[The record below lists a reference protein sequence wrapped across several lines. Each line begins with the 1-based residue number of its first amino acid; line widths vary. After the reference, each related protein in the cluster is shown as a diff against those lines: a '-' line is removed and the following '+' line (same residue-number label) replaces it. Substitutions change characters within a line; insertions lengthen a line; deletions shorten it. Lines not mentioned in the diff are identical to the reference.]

1 MIDLH
6 VHLLP
11 GVDDGPATLEQSLAL
26 ARVLV
31 QEGVHTCVA
40 TPHYNDQYPQRSATD
55 ILSRVAT
62 LQEVLIQQQ
71 IPLQIRAGHEVL
83 IKPGLVDDLR
93 TGRIA
98 TLNGGRYVLLE
109 LWTTTWLPE
118 TARVI
123 FELRA
128 AGYIPVLAHPERYCT
143 LQDDPRRVVALRSQ
157 GVLMQVTIG
166 SLIGMQGRSAQRCAS
181 TLLKKDLVDC
191 LASDA
196 HSLGQRRPAI
206 LASLR
211 TLNRLVKPE
220 KLHQLLETKP
230 AEILQDVAVP
240 I

>member
-26 ARVLV
+26 ARVLA

-40 TPHYNDQYPQRSATD
+40 TPHYNDQYPQLSAED
-55 ILSRVAT
+55 IRSRVAT
-62 LQEVLIQQQ
+62 LQAVLIQQQ
-71 IPLQIRAGHEVL
+71 IPLQIKAGHEVL

-93 TGRIA
+93 TGRVA

-118 TARVI
+118 TERVI
-123 FELRA
+123 FELRT
-128 AGYIPVLAHPERYCT
+128 AGFIPILAHPERYCT
-143 LQDDPRRVVALRSQ
+143 LQDDPKRVVALRAH
-157 GVLMQVTIG
+157 GALMQVTIG

-181 TLLKKDLVDC
+181 TLLKKGLVDC

-206 LASLR
+206 RESLR
-211 TLNRLVKPE
+211 TLNRLVKPGR
-220 KLHQLLETKP
+220 LYQLLETLP
-230 AEILQDVAVP
+230 AEILQDAAVTV
-240 I
+240 